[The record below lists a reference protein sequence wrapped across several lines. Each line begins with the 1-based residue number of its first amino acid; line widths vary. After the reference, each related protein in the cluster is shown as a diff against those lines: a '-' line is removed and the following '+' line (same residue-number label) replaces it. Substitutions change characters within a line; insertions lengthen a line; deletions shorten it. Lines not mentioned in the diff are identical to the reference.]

1 VSDRSWW
8 LNVGGFGYAQPPT
21 FNHQPSTTNGYGK
34 LIPNSHQRF
43 SMSAIVVFDIDGVIR
58 DVGGSYRL
66 ALADTVEQFTD
77 GGYRPTDIEIDELK
91 GEGIWNNDWEA
102 SQELIYRYFEQRGQD
117 RSTSNLD
124 YDRIVAYFQT
134 KYRGTDPVNWNGY
147 ICNEP
152 LLATPEYFDSLTTAN
167 IPWGFFSGAT
177 TGSASYVLEKRLG
190 LISPVL
196 VAMEDAPGKPNPEGL
211 FMAVD
216 RLAIASQNIDDK
228 MPLIYVGDTVADMYT
243 IVKAQSIQIDRQ
255 MFAVGIIP
263 PHVKSDRVN
272 SYTAKLIEAGANIV
286 LNNVRELTPKS
297 IEFLTG
303 GVKN

>member
-1 VSDRSWW
+1 
-8 LNVGGFGYAQPPT
+8 
-21 FNHQPSTTNGYGK
+21 
-34 LIPNSHQRF
+34 
-43 SMSAIVVFDIDGVIR
+43 MSAIVVFDIDGVIR

-66 ALADTVEQFTD
+66 ALADTVEHFTA
-77 GGYRPTDIEIDELK
+77 GGYRPTAIEIDELK

-102 SQELIYRYFEQRGQD
+102 AQELIYRYFEQQGQN
-117 RSTSNLD
+117 RATSNLD

-190 LISPVL
+190 LKAPVL
-196 VAMEDAPGKPNPEGL
+196 VAMEDAPGKPNPQGL
-211 FMAVD
+211 FMVVD
-216 RLAIASQNIDDK
+216 RLMTLSENISNEL
-228 MPLIYVGDTVADMYT
+228 PIIYVGDTVADMYT
-243 IVKAQSIQIDRQ
+243 VVKAKSIKVDRQ
-255 MFAVGIIP
+255 ILAVGIIP
-263 PHVKSDRVN
+263 PHVESDRIN
-272 SYTAKLIEAGANIV
+272 NYTTNLIEAGANIV
-286 LNNVRELTPKS
+286 LNNILELTPKS